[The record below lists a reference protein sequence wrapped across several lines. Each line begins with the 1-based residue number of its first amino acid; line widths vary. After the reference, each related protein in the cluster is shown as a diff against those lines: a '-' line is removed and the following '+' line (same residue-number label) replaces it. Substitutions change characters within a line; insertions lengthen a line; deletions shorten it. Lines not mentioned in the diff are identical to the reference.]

1 MRSGPC
7 YLLLIT
13 FSNKFAS
20 GLVYR
25 LTSVLKKNSSRKMTK
40 VEAVCPL
47 YFKAKPDWVKGPE
60 MNGSGIIEFTAREH
74 FKSR

>member
-1 MRSGPC
+1 M
-7 YLLLIT
+7 
-13 FSNKFAS
+13 
-20 GLVYR
+20 
-25 LTSVLKKNSSRKMTK
+25 KKNSSRKMTK